1 MKRQEKIAEKVFN
14 EYKLPSGFE
23 VGTIRATVYEVEVNK
38 GVYRGY
44 EKRYGIEMLFED
56 NMLDGG
62 KYEYEET
69 VPVSRVDSGR
79 IKALYIDKIKRE
91 EVFDSIKEMIFHHL
105 QIAEKEVEQKMTSP
119 KHESVEADSV
129 EDKAQAALD
138 SIEEM
143 EELSD

>member
-1 MKRQEKIAEKVFN
+1 MRRQDKIAEKVFN
-14 EYKLPSGFE
+14 DYKLPSGFE
-23 VGTIRATVYEVEVNK
+23 VDTIRTTVYEVEVK
-38 GVYRGY
+38 TGMYTGY
-44 EKRYGIEMLFED
+44 EERYGVEMVFED

-62 KYEYEET
+62 EYEYEET
-69 VPVSRVDSGR
+69 VPVSRVDSGK

-91 EVFDSIKEMIFHHL
+91 EVFDSIKDMIFHHL
-105 QIAEKEVEQKMTSP
+105 QIAEKEVEEKMTSP

-129 EDKAQAALD
+129 EDKAQAALE

>member
-1 MKRQEKIAEKVFN
+1 MKKQEKIAEKILN
-14 EYKLPSGFE
+14 DYTLPSGFE
-23 VGTIRATVYEVEVNK
+23 VDTIRTTVYESEVSM

-44 EKRYGIEMLFED
+44 KERYGIEMIFED
-56 NMLDGG
+56 SMLRGG
-62 KYEYEET
+62 KYKYEET
-69 VPVSRVDSGR
+69 VPVSRVDSGK

-91 EVFDSIKEMIFHHL
+91 EVFDSVKEMIFHHL
-105 QIAEKEVEQKMTSP
+105 QIAEKEVEEKMTAP
-119 KHESVEADSV
+119 EHETVEADSV